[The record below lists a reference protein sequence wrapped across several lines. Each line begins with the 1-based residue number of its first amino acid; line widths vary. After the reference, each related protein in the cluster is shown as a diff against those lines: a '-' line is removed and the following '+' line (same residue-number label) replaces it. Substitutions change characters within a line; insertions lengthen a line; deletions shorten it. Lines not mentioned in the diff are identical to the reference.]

1 MGGSASAR
9 EAAAVSKTDLQEV
22 LDEFG
27 AEGQWDSQDSFTPLS
42 GKALSKLAAYQLPRP
57 TAWILK
63 LVQAAA
69 AASCLRVRFDPNP
82 NLTDLVVT
90 FVGGELGTLEQLADI
105 WTSPTATVTL
115 AQKHLLV
122 GLRAVSVSKRR
133 DVRVRSVDQQ
143 GVRFSLHWN
152 GSGLSEV
159 SQASRSYPRRE
170 ALISFSIGPD
180 PQRGHALET
189 ELAELRAYAAACPI
203 PLLIGNETLEQ
214 FGMADLVLTRKP
226 LLSCTIDE
234 TASWTLYRHT
244 LQARGVLCWVQ
255 HGAVCQEEEL
265 GDRDQWQIRLLRNV
279 DYLETDIT
287 GLHLRVPEH
296 LTAKAVVSPLVRRAT
311 EQMLSDRSMIPE
323 AVKVLF
329 GNETFGFWSVMAMAV
344 VLSATLA
351 PAISYFGFGI
361 GAVGALGFHSLFRKN
376 RKSDLRETQAAL
388 QQWCER
394 QHTHHFAAEQTRSSE
409 Q

>member
-1 MGGSASAR
+1 M
-9 EAAAVSKTDLQEV
+9 SKTDLQEV

-27 AEGQWDSQDSFTPLS
+27 AEGQWDSQGSFTTLS

-63 LVQAAA
+63 LVQAAVA
-69 AASCLRVRFDPNP
+69 AACLRVRFDPNP

-122 GLRAVSVSKRR
+122 GLRA
-133 DVRVRSVDQQ
+133 
-143 GVRFSLHWN
+143 
-152 GSGLSEV
+152 
-159 SQASRSYPRRE
+159 
-170 ALISFSIGPD
+170 
-180 PQRGHALET
+180 
-189 ELAELRAYAAACPI
+189 
-203 PLLIGNETLEQ
+203 
-214 FGMADLVLTRKP
+214 
-226 LLSCTIDE
+226 
-234 TASWTLYRHT
+234 
-244 LQARGVLCWVQ
+244 
-255 HGAVCQEEEL
+255 
-265 GDRDQWQIRLLRNV
+265 
-279 DYLETDIT
+279 
-287 GLHLRVPEH
+287 
-296 LTAKAVVSPLVRRAT
+296 AVVSPLVRRAT

-323 AVKVLF
+323 AVKLLF
-329 GNETFGFWSVMAMAV
+329 GNEAFGFWSVMAMAV